1 MLRYHLSKEPD
12 LDAVLAQRLKWV
24 PMGVALTPM
33 DITKAAIY
41 FSCEDSASIT
51 GTSLMIDG
59 GFIIPAKWE
68 TPETT
73 RFMEHG

>member
-1 MLRYHLSKEPD
+1 MLRYHLSKAPD
-12 LDAVLAQRLKWV
+12 PDAVLAQRLKRV
-24 PMGVALTPM
+24 PMGVALTSM

-51 GTSLMIDG
+51 GTSLVIDG
-59 GFIIPAKWE
+59 GFITPAKWE

-73 RFMEHG
+73 RFMKNG